1 MAEPMPRQPDTRQ
14 RIERAAVVLF
24 ASKGVDA
31 TTTRDIAAEVGISEG
46 AIYRHFR
53 SKDELTWQ
61 LFSTNYFELAH
72 RIDAMLAETP
82 TFAERID
89 RAVGLFCTLF
99 DRDAK
104 LFTFILVS
112 QHGQLRRVEDG
123 MPSPVESL
131 RVMFQAAIDA
141 GECRGPDADT
151 ATAMALGIVIQPATF
166 MIYGRLKPP
175 MSRLAPGLAEAIK
188 RVVLP

>member
-1 MAEPMPRQPDTRQ
+1 MPRQPDTRL
-14 RIERAAVVLF
+14 RIERAAIALF
-24 ASKGVDA
+24 ASRGVDA
-31 TTTRDIAAEVGISEG
+31 TTTKDLAAAVGISEG

-53 SKDELTWQ
+53 SKDELVWQ
-61 LFSTNYFELAH
+61 LFSTHYFELARH
-72 RIDAMLAETP
+72 IDAMLAETP
-82 TFAERID
+82 SFVERID

-99 DRDAK
+99 DSDAE

-131 RVMFQAAIDA
+131 RTMFQAAIDA
-141 GECRGPDADT
+141 GECRVPDADT
-151 ATAMALGIVIQPATF
+151 AAAIALGIVIQPATF

-175 MSRLAPGLAEAIK
+175 MSRLAPALADAIR